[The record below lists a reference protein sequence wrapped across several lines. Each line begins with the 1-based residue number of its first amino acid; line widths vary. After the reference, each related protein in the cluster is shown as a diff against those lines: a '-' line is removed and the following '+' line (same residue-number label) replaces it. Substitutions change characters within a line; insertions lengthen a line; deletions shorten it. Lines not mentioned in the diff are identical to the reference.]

1 MSNSNFNIT
10 KVKVDPVSQEITE
23 LEINGKSVETGGSE
37 VNLEEIVFDESNPL
51 NVATIF
57 GERTIPVEIYPS
69 SDYDGIEK
77 VTINSD
83 GLIGYPDNVP
93 VMLRSTQVISCDL
106 RGTTN
111 PEAEA
116 VNAIFSFDPDSPS
129 SIPLATNI
137 WTGTSTS
144 YLKRNILETRL
155 DASGNHYIYKV
166 TSGGSYPYL
175 KEVI

>member
-10 KVKVDPVSQEITE
+10 KVKVDPVSQEIKE
-23 LEINGKSVETGGSE
+23 LEINGKAVETGGE
-37 VNLEEIVFDESNPL
+37 ANLEEVVFDESNPL
-51 NVATIF
+51 HVETIF
-57 GERTIPVEIYPS
+57 GERTSPVEIYPS

-77 VTINSD
+77 VTINPD

-106 RGTTN
+106 RGTTD

-116 VNAIFSFDPDSPS
+116 TNAIFSFDPDSPS
-129 SIPLATNI
+129 LVPLATNI
-137 WTGTSTS
+137 WTGSSTS

-155 DASGNHYIYKV
+155 DASGSYYIYKV
-166 TSGGSYPYL
+166 TSGGAYPYL
-175 KEVI
+175 KEVS

>member
-23 LEINGKSVETGGSE
+23 LEINGKAVETGGE
-37 VNLEEIVFDESNPL
+37 ANLEEVVFDEANPL
-51 NVATIF
+51 HVETIF
-57 GERTIPVEIYPS
+57 GERTSPVEIYPS
-69 SDYDGIEK
+69 GDYDGIEK

-106 RGTTN
+106 RGTTD
-111 PEAEA
+111 PEASA
-116 VNAIFSFDPDSPS
+116 VDAIVSFDPDSPS
-129 SIPLATNI
+129 LVPLATNI
-137 WTGTSTS
+137 WTGTSFS
-144 YLKRNILETRL
+144 YIKRNILETRL